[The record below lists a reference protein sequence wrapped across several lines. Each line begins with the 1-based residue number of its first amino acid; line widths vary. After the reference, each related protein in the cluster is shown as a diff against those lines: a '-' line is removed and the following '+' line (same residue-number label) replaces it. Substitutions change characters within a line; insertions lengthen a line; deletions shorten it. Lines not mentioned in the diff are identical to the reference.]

1 MKYEERLRE
10 LDLLSV
16 RKKSL
21 RKMSVFR
28 GGNREDRAKLFLDV
42 FKGSSGNIGNVK
54 KIIIINCTG

>member
-54 KIIIINCTG
+54 KK